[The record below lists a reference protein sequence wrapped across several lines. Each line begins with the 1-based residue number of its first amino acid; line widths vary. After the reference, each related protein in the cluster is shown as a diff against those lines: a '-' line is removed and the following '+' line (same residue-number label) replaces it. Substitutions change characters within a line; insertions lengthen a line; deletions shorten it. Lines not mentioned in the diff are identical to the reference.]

1 LDEECFINT
10 VKPRILCVDDEPANL
25 RLLEALL
32 VPRGYEVI
40 KTQRGETALET
51 ISEQKI
57 DLILLDVMMPEIN
70 GFDVCRTI
78 KENEKYRHIPVVL
91 ITALRSKEDR
101 IKGIEAGAD
110 DFISK
115 PFDHGE
121 ILARIKMLLKIKD
134 LNDRL
139 NYAYT
144 NINNLISYGEEIIKK
159 FDPLHFEF
167 MSIINNII
175 DKNIKK
181 SDDDT
186 WKPEMMVIGFL
197 DEKHN
202 LQFHQYKSVTGTLER
217 NVLDLNFKQVQDL
230 MPLNHTKISYCNKG
244 NIQKTE
250 CSPFLKAFES
260 AGIPISNTVCYL
272 SNDLLIFALN
282 YGRDVTYYDASVLNN
297 LVMQSLFLR
306 SLSNQVKETEDAF
319 VYTVNALARASEAND
334 EDTGNHIIRV
344 GEYSALIAKQLKMPD
359 EFTSSICV
367 QAQMHDIGKIHTS
380 PDILR
385 KPGKLT
391 PEEYEEIKKHTIYG
405 AKILGDHIRFAMARE
420 IALSHHER
428 WDGSGYPYGLKGE
441 QIPLPG
447 RILNIA
453 DQYDA
458 LRNARVYK
466 PAFDHQKVY
475 SIIAEGDGRTMPY
488 HFDPQILQ
496 AFKETAFQFKEIY
509 ERLKG

>member
-1 LDEECFINT
+1 MRSALLI
-10 VKPRILCVDDEPANL
+10 KPRILCVDDEPANL

-40 KTQRGETALET
+40 KTQRGEIALET

-70 GFDVCRTI
+70 GFEICRTI
-78 KENEKYRHIPVVL
+78 KENEKYRHIPIVM

-144 NINNLISYGEEIIKK
+144 NINSLISYGEEIIKK
-159 FDPLHFEF
+159 FDPLHFELI
-167 MSIINNII
+167 STIDNII

-181 SDDDT
+181 SDT
-186 WKPEMMVIGFL
+186 ETGKPEMIIIGFL
-197 DEKHN
+197 DEMHN
-202 LQFHQYKSVTGTLER
+202 WQFRQYKSGSGILER
-217 NVLDLNFKQVQDL
+217 KVLDINFKNIQDII
-230 MPLNHTKISYCNKG
+230 PHDQAKISFYNTG
-244 NIQKTE
+244 DIQKIE
-250 CSPFLKAFES
+250 CSSFLRDIES
-260 AGIPISNTVCYL
+260 AGITIFNTVCYL

-282 YGRDVTYYDASVLNN
+282 YGRDVTYYDASVFNN

-319 VYTVNALARASEAND
+319 AYTVNALARASEAND

-359 EFTSSICV
+359 KFMGIIRV

-380 PDILR
+380 PDILK

-405 AKILGDHIRFAMARE
+405 AKILGNHIRFAMARE

-441 QIPLPG
+441 QIPLSG
-447 RILNIA
+447 KIMNIA

-475 SIIAEGDGRTMPY
+475 FIIAEGDGRTMPH
-488 HFDPQILQ
+488 HFDPKILQ
-496 AFKETAFQFKEIY
+496 VFRETASQFEEIY

>member
-1 LDEECFINT
+1 VNT
-10 VKPRILCVDDEPANL
+10 TRPRILCVDNEPMNL
-25 RLLEALL
+25 KLLEALL
-32 VPRGYEVI
+32 IPRGYEVI
-40 KTQRGETALET
+40 KALNGKEALSR
-51 ISEQKI
+51 IHENI
-57 DLILLDVMMPEIN
+57 NLVLLDVMMPEMN
-70 GFDVCRTI
+70 GFEVCRLI
-78 KENEKYRHIPVVL
+78 KGNERYRNIPAVM
-91 ITALRSKEDR
+91 ITALRSKDDR

-110 DFISK
+110 DLISK
-115 PFDHGE
+115 PFDQGE
-121 ILARIKMLLKIKD
+121 VLARIKMLLKIKD

-139 NYAYT
+139 SLAYN
-144 NINNLISYGEEIIKK
+144 NINSLISYGEEIIKK

-167 MSIINNII
+167 MSIIDNII
-175 DKNIKK
+175 EKNIKI
-181 SDDDT
+181 SDDEIG
-186 WKPEMMVIGFL
+186 KPEMIIIGFL
-197 DEKHN
+197 DEMHN
-202 LQFHQYKSVTGTLER
+202 WQFRQYKSVSGILE
-217 NVLDLNFKQVQDL
+217 NNLLDLNSKNIQDL
-230 MPLNHTKISYCNKG
+230 MPLNHTKISYYNKG

-260 AGIPISNTVCYL
+260 TGITVSNTVCYL
-272 SNDLLIFALN
+272 SNDLLFFALN
-282 YGRDVTYYDASVLNN
+282 YSRDVTSYDASVLNN

-319 VYTVNALARASEAND
+319 AYTVSALARASEVND

-344 GEYSALIAKQLKMPD
+344 GEYSALLAKQLKMPD
-359 EFTSSICV
+359 KFMSFIRV

-391 PEEYEEIKKHTIYG
+391 PEEYEEIKKHTTYG
-405 AKILGDHIRFAMARE
+405 AKILGDHLRFTMARE

-428 WDGSGYPYGLKGE
+428 WDGSRYPYGLKWE
-441 QIPLPG
+441 QIPLTG

-466 PAFDHQKVY
+466 PAFDHQKTY
-475 SIIAEGDGRTMPY
+475 HIITEGDGKIMPY

-496 AFKETAFQFKEIY
+496 AFKETASQFEEIY

>member
-1 LDEECFINT
+1 MNT
-10 VKPRILCVDDEPANL
+10 TRPSILCVDDEPANL

-40 KTQRGETALET
+40 KTQHGKDALER
-51 ISEQKI
+51 IADQKI
-57 DLILLDVMMPEIN
+57 DLILLDVMMPEMN
-70 GFDVCRTI
+70 GFEVCRLI
-78 KENEKYRHIPVVL
+78 KENERYRNISVVM
-91 ITALRSKEDR
+91 ITALRSKDDR

-115 PFDHGE
+115 PFDQGE
-121 ILARIKMLLKIKD
+121 VLARIKMLLKIKD

-139 NYAYT
+139 SFAYN
-144 NINNLISYGEEIIKK
+144 NINSLILYGEEIIKK
-159 FDPLHFEF
+159 FDPLHFDF
-167 MSIINNII
+167 MSIIDNII

-186 WKPEMMVIGFL
+186 GKPEMMVIGFF

-202 LQFHQYKSVTGTLER
+202 LQFHQYKSVSGTLGK

-250 CSPFLKAFES
+250 CSPLLKAFES
-260 AGIPISNTVCYL
+260 AGITVSNTVCYL

-282 YGRDVTYYDASVLNN
+282 YSRDVTGYDASVLNN

-319 VYTVNALARASEAND
+319 AYTVSALARASEVND

-344 GEYSALIAKQLKMPD
+344 GEYCAVIASHLSISQ
-359 EFTSSICV
+359 EFISTMRL
-367 QAQMHDIGKIHTS
+367 QAQMHDVGKIHT
-380 PDILR
+380 PPEILK

-391 PEEYEEIKKHTIYG
+391 PEEWEEIKKHTVYG
-405 AKILGDHIRFAMARE
+405 ARILGDHVRFTMAKE

-441 QIPLPG
+441 QIPLTG

-466 PAFDHQKVY
+466 PVFDHEQTY
-475 SIIAEGDGRTMPY
+475 RIITEGDGRTMPH

-496 AFKETAFQFKEIY
+496 AFKETASQFEEIY

>member
-1 LDEECFINT
+1 M
-10 VKPRILCVDDEPANL
+10 
-25 RLLEALL
+25 
-32 VPRGYEVI
+32 PRGYEVI
-40 KTQRGETALET
+40 KAQHGKNALEK
-51 ISEQKI
+51 INKQKI
-57 DLILLDVMMPEIN
+57 DLILLDVMMPEMN
-70 GFDVCRTI
+70 GFDVCKTI
-78 KENEKYRHIPVVL
+78 KEDEKYRHIPVVL

-144 NINNLISYGEEIIKK
+144 NINSLISYGEEIIKK
-159 FDPLHFEF
+159 FDPVHFEL
-167 MSIINNII
+167 MSTIDKII

-181 SDDDT
+181 SGSDT
-186 WKPEMMVIGFL
+186 EKPEMIIIGFL
-197 DEKHN
+197 DEMHK
-202 LQFHQYKSVTGTLER
+202 LQFRQYKFVSGILE
-217 NVLDLNFKQVQDL
+217 NNLININSPQIPDI
-230 MPLNHTKISYCNKG
+230 MPHNHAIISFWNKG
-244 NIQKTE
+244 NIPETE
-250 CSPFLKAFES
+250 CSPFLEAFES
-260 AGIPISNTVCYL
+260 AGIPIFNTVYYL
-272 SNDLLIFALN
+272 SKDLLIFALN
-282 YGRDVTYYDASVLNN
+282 YGRDVTHYDSSVLNGF
-297 LVMQSLFLR
+297 VMQSRFLR
-306 SLSNQVKETEDAF
+306 SLSNQVKDTEEAF
-319 VYTVNALARASEAND
+319 AYTVNALARASEAND

-359 EFTSSICV
+359 KFCSIICV
-367 QAQMHDIGKIHTS
+367 QAQMHDVGKIHT
-380 PDILR
+380 PADILK

-405 AKILGDHIRFAMARE
+405 ARILGDHMRFAMARE

-441 QIPLPG
+441 QIPLSG

-475 SIIAEGDGRTMPY
+475 SIIAEGDGRTMPH
-488 HFDPQILQ
+488 HFDPMILQ
-496 AFKETAFQFKEIY
+496 AFKETASQFEEIY
-509 ERLKG
+509 EKLKG